1 MMNVRS
7 STLAFTFG
15 KHWKQVTFS
24 QRLGGKTLWR
34 QQVQTANVSTASSS
48 CDVAIV
54 GGGIVGLAAAQELI
68 ERRPGLK
75 VTLVE
80 KEKELALHQTG
91 HNSGVV
97 HAGIYYKPGSLMAK
111 LCVEGMA
118 ATYKYCD
125 EHSLPYKKVGKLVV
139 ATNDLE
145 EERLLALWERAKQN
159 GVPDLELVDRQ
170 GIKDREP
177 ACEGVRAIWSPHTGI
192 VDWGLVARHYGKVFQ
207 RAGGEIKLGF
217 EVTGFEQSTGD
228 VSLRSKDGRL
238 LQCGAVLACAG
249 LQADRVA
256 ALTGCQS
263 EPKIV
268 PFRGEYL
275 LLAKERAAQIRGN
288 IYPVP
293 DPRLPFLGVHFTPRM
308 DGSVWLGPNA
318 VLALAREGYSWST
331 LSPKDL
337 AEVLTYPGFYRLAYK
352 YLGYGLDQMLG
363 SLMIRRAVTDLR
375 KFVPDLA
382 VSEVT
387 RGPAGVRAQAM
398 SREGDLVGD
407 FIFHGGD
414 EEEKGGRVLH
424 CRNAPSPAATSSLS
438 IAKVIVDKMEEKFAL

>member
-1 MMNVRS
+1 MNACRS
-7 STLAFTFG
+7 STVAVG
-15 KHWKQVTFS
+15 KQATLLQSPRIRAPW
-24 QRLGGKTLWR
+24 RL
-34 QQVQTANVSTASSS
+34 QFQTAGVSSASSS

-68 ERRPGLK
+68 GRKPHLK
-75 VTLVE
+75 IALVE
-80 KEKELALHQTG
+80 KEAELAMHQTG

-125 EHSLPYKKVGKLVV
+125 KHNLPYKKVGKLVV

-177 ACEGVRAIWSPHTGI
+177 ACEGVKAIWSPHTGI

-207 RAGGEIKLGF
+207 EAGGEIKLGF
-217 EVTGFEQSTGD
+217 EVTGFEQRSEGVT
-228 VSLRSKDGRL
+228 LRSKDGRSVE
-238 LQCGAVLACAG
+238 CGAVLACAG

-331 LSPKDL
+331 LSPRDL
-337 AEVLTYPGFYRLAYK
+337 AEVLTYPGFYKLAFK
-352 YLGYGLDQMLG
+352 YLGYGVDQMLG
-363 SLMIRRAVTDLR
+363 SLLIHRAVKDLR

-398 SREGDLVGD
+398 SQEGDLVGD
-407 FIFHGGD
+407 FIFHSGED
-414 EEEKGGRVLH
+414 EKQGSRVLH

>member
-1 MMNVRS
+1 MNARS
-7 STLAFTFG
+7 STVAFG
-15 KHWKQVTFS
+15 KQVTLLQS
-24 QRLGGKTLWR
+24 LRSPAPRRL
-34 QQVQTANVSTASSS
+34 QIQNASVSSS
-48 CDVAIV
+48 TCDVAIV
-54 GGGIVGLAAAQELI
+54 GGGIVGLSAAQELI
-68 ERRPGLK
+68 ERKPGLK
-75 VTLVE
+75 ITLVE
-80 KEKELALHQTG
+80 KEIELAMHQTG

-125 EHSLPYKKVGKLVV
+125 KHNLPYKKVGKLVV

-177 ACEGVRAIWSPHTGI
+177 ACEGVKAIWSPHTGI

-207 RAGGEIKLGF
+207 EAGGEIKLGF
-217 EVTGFEQSTGD
+217 EVTGFEQGSGGVT
-228 VSLRSKDGRL
+228 LRSKDGRL
-238 LQCGAVLACAG
+238 VECGAVLACAG

-331 LSPKDL
+331 LSPRDL
-337 AEVLTYPGFYRLAYK
+337 GEVLTYPGFYRLAYK

-363 SLMIRRAVTDLR
+363 SLLIHRAVKDLR

-398 SREGDLVGD
+398 SQEGDLVGD
-407 FIFHGGD
+407 FIFHSGDD
-414 EEEKGGRVLH
+414 EEQASRVLH